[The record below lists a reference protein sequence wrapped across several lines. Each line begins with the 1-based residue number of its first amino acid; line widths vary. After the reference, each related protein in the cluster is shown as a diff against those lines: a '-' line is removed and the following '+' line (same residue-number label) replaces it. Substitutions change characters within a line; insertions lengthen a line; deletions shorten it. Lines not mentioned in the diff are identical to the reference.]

1 MHELDVKTQGTFV
14 KLKLLIKKKKS
25 VDIKQSVTQILFEE
39 DNSFS
44 LKDY

>member
-14 KLKLLIKKKKS
+14 KLKLLIKKKS